1 MQKILS
7 TGSVFI
13 LVISVFFGSVTP
25 VFAAIGVGNVT
36 TDTGSGS
43 IILNV
48 PSGAINGDFLLVGI
62 VVDAGSGTSVATPSG
77 WTLISRVND
86 NDSGFGDNAGDDVS
100 LLTYSRVVGSLEP
113 ASYTWIIGGSQES
126 SGGMIRYT
134 GVDSANPI
142 DISSSSNGN
151 GSTATAP
158 SVTTTVNDAKIALF
172 FGADD
177 NISFA
182 SPSGAIERYDI
193 PFDSNDDVG
202 SAEFDFTQAIAGATG
217 TKASG
222 MGSSENWV
230 TQTIALRP
238 LEDIIAPVL
247 AQVTAVST
255 PTNDNTPS
263 YTFSSTEA
271 GTITYGGDCSS
282 VTTAAV
288 AGNNTV
294 TFNTLASGLHN
305 NCTITVTDTAP
316 AHNVSAPL
324 AVNAFTIDPNVFNTG
339 LVSLSFDDGTQSIY
353 DYARPILNAANGGI
367 GYDSTQYIISG
378 AMGCADGGLGCE
390 DFMTTAEVNI
400 LESEGHEIAAHTRTD
415 PCEVEPC
422 TGLVGRTPTE
432 LLFEVDGLR
441 LDLLQNIG
449 LPVNTFAYP
458 FGTSDDA
465 LVAKLKSAGIVGART
480 VDFIGPSAEHLL
492 NTKTTDRYKLNAVQ
506 INVNTPIT
514 PLDPAENPDFGSVE
528 EWIDEAIAT
537 NKWLV
542 LVFHEIKDAC
552 GDEVFC
558 TTPAKLQAITDYL
571 ESKGDSVGVV
581 TVREG
586 LSQMNDNP
594 VSNAGVPSIAITE
607 EVVGVVTA
615 EATSLLGAPVI
626 FTPTVTDDDT
636 GLPSTLNAFCTIP
649 TLVLNTEWGV
659 SFPTVATSGSAFSMG
674 TTTVTCTSADTGG
687 NLGTKIFDIV
697 VSNSAVPS
705 VTLTTTAVSPTNVS
719 PIPVTATFSESVTGL
734 VQGDIFVTNGSVSN
748 LTPDSG
754 TTYTF
759 DVTPVV
765 DGEVT
770 VNIPVNSAQDIG
782 GAGNLATTSLSIIYD
797 HTAPELSITDGPAD
811 ASTITT
817 TETSFSFTA
826 TGADTIECKLDAEG
840 YAPCESPKALT
851 ALAEGPHTFMVRA
864 SDIAGNLIEVSRT
877 FTVDT
882 LPPTLLEVTP
892 VPSPASITP
901 SYTFSSTEAGAIT
914 YGGSCS
920 SATADAVVGN
930 NIVVFNAL
938 VGGIYSDCTITV
950 TDASLHA
957 SAPLAVNEFTV
968 DDSAPVITINSQPNP
983 FINTIDTSIDF
994 TVEGA
999 STVACTLNT
1008 ATASCVSPVSLTS
1021 LSEAP
1026 HSFVIVA
1033 TDEVGNGA
1041 TSTINFTV
1049 DLTPPQLTVN
1059 TQITN
1064 DTTPTITGTTDDSAD
1079 VTVTVNAVE
1088 YLATPVLGVWSVT
1101 IPAEN
1106 SLADG
1111 GYPVSAISTDIAGNP
1126 SNFAE
1131 GTLTINTQAP
1141 NLALDPIAPNATT
1154 VTGTTEPGI
1163 TVTVTVTDSELNG
1176 HTYNASVD
1184 EVGIWTAAITDTF
1197 AEGVYDVMVTAADE
1211 LGNMATIPSTLT
1223 IDITAPVLA
1232 LVGTDPVDVNLN
1244 GVYTEEGA
1252 TGTDN
1257 IDPTVTVV
1265 VGGDTVDTSV
1275 LGNEYTVTYSATDT
1289 SGNSSEITRVVRIK
1303 DLEGPV
1309 LTLNGDSPMNLAVGQ
1324 DYIESG
1330 ATGID
1335 NVDVSVVVTIGGD
1348 TVNTAV
1354 VGTYSVTYDAVDT
1367 AGNIATQITRIVVV
1381 SDLAVSSE
1389 QTNTPATDSVTI
1401 TWTTSHLATSRVIY
1415 DTVSHEPIT
1424 ESAPNY
1430 GYANSTVENATLVT
1444 EHSVTVEGLIAG
1456 TTYFLRPVS
1465 HGSPEILGSELSATT
1480 GNPPPVQSSGGG
1492 SSGGSSRPPT
1502 TTNGSTGAFNTN
1514 TGTSTIFAV
1523 SSLSTD
1529 NLVPE
1534 STELVGLTESS
1545 QPSPADTEEAVEN
1558 SGEEGEVNISPVP
1571 ETLNL
1576 AAAQAAGFFERIPK
1590 LWWGII
1596 VLLAI
1601 AGGYYVWSRGGSKN
1615 KRS

>member
-1 MQKILS
+1 M
-7 TGSVFI
+7 
-13 LVISVFFGSVTP
+13 
-25 VFAAIGVGNVT
+25 
-36 TDTGSGS
+36 
-43 IILNV
+43 
-48 PSGAINGDFLLVGI
+48 
-62 VVDAGSGTSVATPSG
+62 
-77 WTLISRVND
+77 
-86 NDSGFGDNAGDDVS
+86 
-100 LLTYSRVVGSLEP
+100 
-113 ASYTWIIGGSQES
+113 
-126 SGGMIRYT
+126 
-134 GVDSANPI
+134 
-142 DISSSSNGN
+142 
-151 GSTATAP
+151 
-158 SVTTTVNDAKIALF
+158 
-172 FGADD
+172 
-177 NISFA
+177 
-182 SPSGAIERYDI
+182 
-193 PFDSNDDVG
+193 
-202 SAEFDFTQAIAGATG
+202 
-217 TKASG
+217 
-222 MGSSENWV
+222 
-230 TQTIALRP
+230 
-238 LEDIIAPVL
+238 
-247 AQVTAVST
+247 
-255 PTNDNTPS
+255 
-263 YTFSSTEA
+263 
-271 GTITYGGDCSS
+271 
-282 VTTAAV
+282 
-288 AGNNTV
+288 
-294 TFNTLASGLHN
+294 
-305 NCTITVTDTAP
+305 
-316 AHNVSAPL
+316 
-324 AVNAFTIDPNVFNTG
+324 
-339 LVSLSFDDGTQSIY
+339 
-353 DYARPILNAANGGI
+353 
-367 GYDSTQYIISG
+367 
-378 AMGCADGGLGCE
+378 
-390 DFMTTAEVNI
+390 
-400 LESEGHEIAAHTRTD
+400 
-415 PCEVEPC
+415 
-422 TGLVGRTPTE
+422 
-432 LLFEVDGLR
+432 
-441 LDLLQNIG
+441 
-449 LPVNTFAYP
+449 
-458 FGTSDDA
+458 
-465 LVAKLKSAGIVGART
+465 
-480 VDFIGPSAEHLL
+480 
-492 NTKTTDRYKLNAVQ
+492 
-506 INVNTPIT
+506 
-514 PLDPAENPDFGSVE
+514 
-528 EWIDEAIAT
+528 
-537 NKWLV
+537 
-542 LVFHEIKDAC
+542 
-552 GDEVFC
+552 
-558 TTPAKLQAITDYL
+558 
-571 ESKGDSVGVV
+571 
-581 TVREG
+581 
-586 LSQMNDNP
+586 
-594 VSNAGVPSIAITE
+594 
-607 EVVGVVTA
+607 
-615 EATSLLGAPVI
+615 
-626 FTPTVTDDDT
+626 
-636 GLPSTLNAFCTIP
+636 
-649 TLVLNTEWGV
+649 
-659 SFPTVATSGSAFSMG
+659 
-674 TTTVTCTSADTGG
+674 
-687 NLGTKIFDIV
+687 
-697 VSNSAVPS
+697 
-705 VTLTTTAVSPTNVS
+705 
-719 PIPVTATFSESVTGL
+719 
-734 VQGDIFVTNGSVSN
+734 
-748 LTPDSG
+748 
-754 TTYTF
+754 
-759 DVTPVV
+759 
-765 DGEVT
+765 
-770 VNIPVNSAQDIG
+770 
-782 GAGNLATTSLSIIYD
+782 
-797 HTAPELSITDGPAD
+797 
-811 ASTITT
+811 
-817 TETSFSFTA
+817 
-826 TGADTIECKLDAEG
+826 
-840 YAPCESPKALT
+840 
-851 ALAEGPHTFMVRA
+851 
-864 SDIAGNLIEVSRT
+864 
-877 FTVDT
+877 
-882 LPPTLLEVTP
+882 
-892 VPSPASITP
+892 
-901 SYTFSSTEAGAIT
+901 
-914 YGGSCS
+914 
-920 SATADAVVGN
+920 
-930 NIVVFNAL
+930 
-938 VGGIYSDCTITV
+938 
-950 TDASLHA
+950 
-957 SAPLAVNEFTV
+957 
-968 DDSAPVITINSQPNP
+968 
-983 FINTIDTSIDF
+983 
-994 TVEGA
+994 
-999 STVACTLNT
+999 
-1008 ATASCVSPVSLTS
+1008 
-1021 LSEAP
+1021 
-1026 HSFVIVA
+1026 
-1033 TDEVGNGA
+1033 
-1041 TSTINFTV
+1041 
-1049 DLTPPQLTVN
+1049 TPPQLTVN